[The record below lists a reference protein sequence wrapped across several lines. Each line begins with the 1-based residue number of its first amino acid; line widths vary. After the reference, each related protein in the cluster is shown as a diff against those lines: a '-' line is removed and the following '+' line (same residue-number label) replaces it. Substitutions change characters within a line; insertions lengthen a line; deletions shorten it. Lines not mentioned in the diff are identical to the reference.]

1 MNILNNFKAMFY
13 YYAYLHLPPYHHK
26 QEQGKQHIVFHGL
39 INTNHFYKL
48 DNLTSLEL
56 YLAYD
61 SNDSWRF

>member
-1 MNILNNFKAMFY
+1 MYILSNLKVMFY
-13 YYAYLHLPPYHHK
+13 YYAYL
-26 QEQGKQHIVFHGL
+26 FSMRL